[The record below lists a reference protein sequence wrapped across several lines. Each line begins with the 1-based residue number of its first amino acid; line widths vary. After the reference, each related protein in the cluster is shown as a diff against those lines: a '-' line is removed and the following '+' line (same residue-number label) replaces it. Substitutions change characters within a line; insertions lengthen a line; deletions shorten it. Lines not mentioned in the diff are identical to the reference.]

1 MPVTIVVPQL
11 GESVVEGTIGKWLK
25 QVGEPIAKD
34 EPIVEIIT
42 DKINIELPAPT
53 AGTLGEITA
62 AEGTVAQV
70 GEKLGSILAPGESL
84 PAGGAAA
91 PAPAHAAAGAASGA
105 GAGAGVDAKAA
116 RAAAA
121 TPASPES
128 RTPQGDAPLGAVAAG
143 PRTAASAP
151 AFGNAPPGH
160 PAGGPATN
168 NAAPHVAPHED
179 GQRLSPAVRKLVK
192 ENDVDVSQIR
202 GSGMGGR
209 VTREDVLTYLEAR
222 KVAASAP
229 GRGAPAMAPGRM
241 DRFEPAPAAPPSQP
255 TKAIPAPAFAA
266 PGTREEAVEP
276 LTNVRKM
283 IAQNMVKARHTA
295 AHCAVAD
302 EVDMTA
308 LVEMRGRL
316 KERVQKEYGVKLTYM
331 PFIVKAVV
339 RALKEHPILN
349 ASMTDTEVRYKKYYN
364 IGIAVHRDQGL
375 IVPVVHDAD
384 RKNLLQIAA
393 DIEDLGARARAE
405 KLTLN
410 DIQGGTFSI
419 TNAGMFGATSSVP
432 VINVPEVGILGVH
445 LIEERP
451 VVRDHRIVVRWMM
464 TLVLSFDHRLVDGT
478 PAVQFLHRVKEL
490 LEDPESWLLDAV

>member
-25 QVGEPIAKD
+25 KVGEPIAKD
-34 EPIVEIIT
+34 EPVVEIIT
-42 DKINIELPAPT
+42 DKINIELPAPS

-70 GEKLGSILAPGESL
+70 GEKLGVILGAGESL
-84 PAGGAAA
+84 PAAGGAPAA
-91 PAPAHAAAGAASGA
+91 QGQQAQSRQAQPAAVGA
-105 GAGAGVDAKAA
+105 GAGADDKAA
-116 RAAAA
+116 RAAGS
-121 TPASPES
+121 TPASPQS
-128 RTPQGDAPLGAVAAG
+128 KVPQGDAPLGAVAAG
-143 PRTAASAP
+143 PRTPPSAP
-151 AFGNAPPGH
+151 AMSPG
-160 PAGGPATN
+160 
-168 NAAPHVAPHED
+168 AAPAQPSWNATGPHID
-179 GQRLSPAVRKLVK
+179 VQRLSPAVRKLVK

-209 VTREDVLTYLEAR
+209 VTREDVLTHLEAR

-229 GRGAPAMAPGRM
+229 GRGAPAPAMAPGR
-241 DRFEPAPAAPPSQP
+241 DAGPAPAEAAPRPLKP
-255 TKAIPAPAFAA
+255 IPAAAFAA
-266 PGTREEAVEP
+266 PGTREETVEP

-283 IAQNMVKARHTA
+283 IAQNMVKSRHTA

-302 EVDMTA
+302 EVDMTE
-308 LVEMRGRL
+308 LVEMRGRM
-316 KERVQKEYGVKLTYM
+316 KDRVQREYGVKLTYM
-331 PFIVKAVV
+331 PFIIKAVV
-339 RALKEHPILN
+339 RALREHPILN
-349 ASMTDTEVRYKKYYN
+349 ASMTDTEVHYKKYYN

-375 IVPVVHDAD
+375 IVPVVRDAD
-384 RKNLLQIAA
+384 RKTLLQIAS
-393 DIEDLGARARAE
+393 DVEDLGARARSE
-405 KLTLN
+405 KLTLD
-410 DIQGGTFSI
+410 DIQGGTFTI

-432 VINVPEVGILGVH
+432 VINHPEVGILGVH